1 MKIVFRQ
8 SGGYIGISRSCIINS
23 RDLPGKLSG
32 KIEELIAR
40 KNISGIIPEAAP
52 TARDMTNYEM
62 TVFIKKK
69 TYTLQFSD
77 LTLPDEIAEL
87 ITYLQKRGKF

>member
-8 SGGYIGISRSCIINS
+8 SGGYIGISRSCTINS

-40 KNISGIIPEAAP
+40 KDISVKIPEAAP
-52 TARDMTNYEM
+52 AARDMTNYEM
-62 TVFIKKK
+62 TVFLKKK
-69 TYTLQFSD
+69 TFNLQFND
-77 LTLPDEIAEL
+77 LTLPDELAEL
-87 ITYLQKRGKF
+87 ITWLQKRGKF